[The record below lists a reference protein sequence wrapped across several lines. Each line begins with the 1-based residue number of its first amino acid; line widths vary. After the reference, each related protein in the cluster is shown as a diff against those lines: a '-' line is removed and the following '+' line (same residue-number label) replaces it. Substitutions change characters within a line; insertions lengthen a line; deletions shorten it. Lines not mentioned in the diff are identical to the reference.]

1 MSEVKLLGTG
11 SSVPEKIVTNDD
23 LAGLVETND
32 EWIRTRTGICRRHI
46 VTKETLTSMSVEAS
60 RRALEAAGIEPMDL
74 DMIIVATL
82 TPDEPLPN
90 ASSAVQK
97 ALGAHRA
104 FCFDLSAACSG
115 FVYAMGCAAMYIKGG
130 AARHVLVIGAEV
142 LSKIVD
148 WHDRKTCILFG
159 DGAGAAVLG
168 SASQPGFLGMDMGT
182 DGWRGN
188 TLTMFERDM
197 DNPFMTEA
205 QKNAV
210 NMESDE
216 ACKIRPRSR
225 YVYMDGPEVFKFAV
239 KQVPDSIHKLLDAQG
254 LSVANI
260 DHFVLHQ
267 ANYRIIESVAKRLKV
282 SLDKFIITIDEYGN
296 TSAASVPLALD
307 ELVRSGRV
315 RPGDRLMISGFGGGL
330 TWGSVLWQIQ
340 DND

>member
-11 SSVPEKIVTNDD
+11 ASVPERIVTNDD

-46 VTKETLTSMSVEAS
+46 VTKETLTSMSVDAAKK
-60 RRALEAAGIEPMDL
+60 ALEASHLGAEDL

-97 ALGAHRA
+97 ELGAVNA

-115 FVYAMGCAAMYIKGG
+115 FVYALGCGAMYIKGG
-130 AARHVLVIGAEV
+130 AARNVLVIGAEV

-148 WHDRKTCILFG
+148 WEDRKTCILFG
-159 DGAGAAVLG
+159 DGAGAAILG
-168 SASQPGFLGMDMGT
+168 PGQTPGFLGMTMGT
-182 DGWRGN
+182 DGAKGY
-188 TLTMFERDM
+188 TLRMFERDI
-197 DNPFMTEA
+197 DNPFMTREQRQA
-205 QKNAV
+205 A
-210 NMESDE
+210 NMEPDGDGNW
-216 ACKIRPRSR
+216 RPRSR
-225 YVYMDGPEVFKFAV
+225 YVYMEGSAVFKFAV
-239 KQVPDSIHKLLDAQG
+239 KKVPESIHQLLDQQH
-254 LSVANI
+254 LSVDDI

-282 SLDKFIITIDEYGN
+282 PMEKFIMTIDEYGN

-307 ELVRSGRV
+307 RLMNSGKV
-315 RPGDRLMISGFGGGL
+315 KTGDKIMISGFGGGL
-330 TWGSVLWQIQ
+330 TWGSLLFRM
-340 DND
+340 

>member
-11 SSVPEKIVTNDD
+11 ACAPEKIVTNDD
-23 LAGLVETND
+23 LAGLVDTND
-32 EWIRTRTGICRRHI
+32 EWIRTRTGICRRHV
-46 VTKETLTSMSVEAS
+46 VTKETLTSMSVAAA
-60 RRALEAAGIEPMDL
+60 RQALEAAGLSPMEL

-97 ALGAHRA
+97 ALGARRA

-115 FVYAMGCAAMYIKGG
+115 FVYGCGCAAMYIKGG
-130 AARHVLVIGAEV
+130 AAKNVLVIGAEV

-148 WHDRKTCILFG
+148 WSDRKTCILFG
-159 DGAGAAVLG
+159 DGAGAAVFG
-168 SASQPGFLGMDMGT
+168 ASTQPGYLGMDMGT
-182 DGWRGN
+182 DGERGY

-197 DNPFMTEA
+197 DNPFMTDG
-205 QKNAV
+205 QKAAV
-210 NMESDE
+210 NQTMDE
-216 ACKIRPRSR
+216 NGHLKPRSR

-239 KQVPDSIHKLLDAQG
+239 KQVPESIHKLLDAQN
-254 LSVANI
+254 LTVDDI

-282 SLDKFIITIDEYGN
+282 GLDKFIITIDEYGN

-307 ELVRSGRV
+307 ELMRSGKV
-315 RPGDRLMISGFGGGL
+315 KPGDKVMISGFGGGL
-330 TWGSVLWQIQ
+330 TWGSVLLQM
-340 DND
+340 

>member
-11 SSVPEKIVTNDD
+11 ACAPEKIVTNDD
-23 LAGLVETND
+23 LAGLVDTND
-32 EWIRTRTGICRRHI
+32 EWIRTRTGICRRHV
-46 VTKETLTSMSVEAS
+46 VTKETLTSMSVAAA
-60 RRALEAAGIEPMDL
+60 RQALEAAGLSPMEL

-97 ALGAHRA
+97 ALGARRA

-115 FVYAMGCAAMYIKGG
+115 FVYGCGCAAMYIKGG
-130 AARHVLVIGAEV
+130 AAKNVLVIGAEV

-148 WHDRKTCILFG
+148 WSDRKTCILFG
-159 DGAGAAVLG
+159 DGAGAAVFG
-168 SASQPGFLGMDMGT
+168 ASTQPGYLGMDMGT
-182 DGWRGN
+182 DGERGY

-197 DNPFMTEA
+197 DNPFMTEG
-205 QKNAV
+205 QKAAV
-210 NMESDE
+210 NQTRDVNGHLN
-216 ACKIRPRSR
+216 PRSR

-239 KQVPDSIHKLLDAQG
+239 KQVPESIHKLLDAQN
-254 LSVANI
+254 LTVDDI

-282 SLDKFIITIDEYGN
+282 GLDKFIITIDEYGN

-307 ELVRSGRV
+307 ELMRSGKV
-315 RPGDRLMISGFGGGL
+315 KPGDKVMISGFGGGL
-330 TWGSVLWQIQ
+330 TWGSVLLQM
-340 DND
+340 

>member
-11 SSVPEKIVTNDD
+11 ACAPEKIVTNDD
-23 LAGLVETND
+23 LAGLVDTND
-32 EWIRTRTGICRRHI
+32 EWIRTRTGICRRHV
-46 VTKETLTSMSVEAS
+46 VTKETLTSMSVAAA
-60 RRALEAAGIEPMDL
+60 RQALEAAGLSPMEL

-97 ALGAHRA
+97 ALGARRA

-115 FVYAMGCAAMYIKGG
+115 FVYGCGCAAMYIKGG
-130 AARHVLVIGAEV
+130 AAKNVLVIGAEV

-148 WHDRKTCILFG
+148 WSDRKTCILFG
-159 DGAGAAVLG
+159 DGAGAAVFG
-168 SASQPGFLGMDMGT
+168 ASTQPGYLGMDMGT
-182 DGWRGN
+182 DGERGY

-197 DNPFMTEA
+197 DNPFMTDG
-205 QKNAV
+205 QKAAV
-210 NMESDE
+210 NQTRDE
-216 ACKIRPRSR
+216 NGQCQPRSR

-239 KQVPDSIHKLLDAQG
+239 KQVPESIHKLLDAQN
-254 LSVANI
+254 LTVNDI

-282 SLDKFIITIDEYGN
+282 GLDKFIITIDEYGN

-307 ELVRSGRV
+307 ELMRSGKV
-315 RPGDRLMISGFGGGL
+315 KPGDKIMISGFGGGL
-330 TWGSVLWQIQ
+330 TWGSVLLQM
-340 DND
+340 